1 MMLINTINSL
11 ISPVETLDDYVSLVQ
26 AHRLHENKGSVHDH
40 NDDLFNSFMISAI
53 ELGT

>member
-11 ISPVETLDDYVSLVQ
+11 ISPVGTLDDYVSLVQ
-26 AHRLHENKGSVHDH
+26 AHCLHENKGSVHD
-40 NDDLFNSFMISAI
+40 LFNSLMISTV